1 MFARCSLETRITP
14 ACAGITQ
21 LREIAQDPLEDHPRV
36 CGNYYNQ
43 AEGFAGARGSPPRVR
58 ELPEASTK
66 SLSFFGIT
74 PACAGITCGCH
85 GCGFHGLDHPRVCG
99 NYMGFPPFF
108 LVPLG
113 SPPRVRELLNF
124 V

>member
-58 ELPEASTK
+58 EL
-66 SLSFFGIT
+66 LVGVMGVGFMGWIT
-74 PACAGITCGCH
+74 PACAGITWA
-85 GCGFHGLDHPRVCG
+85 FLL
-99 NYMGFPPFF
+99 FF
-108 LVPLG
+108 WYP
-113 SPPRVRELLNF
+113 
-124 V
+124 